1 MRERYAY
8 SLAGLAAAVVMAS
21 AASADINLNFQE
33 VGYFQG
39 NFDPQFDA
47 PLVGQID
54 TIVGDFQLDEGEN
67 FTYADDL
74 AILIANESLTEVL
87 FQVGGYTSYANI
99 MSPDTNLGH
108 FSWEFG
114 GGAAPGTV
122 GGGTVDVGG
131 IDVTGWYL
139 YLGHGYGAG
148 GEGFWSGSIDF
159 QGSVVPAP
167 GAIALFGLAGFAARR
182 RRA

>member
-1 MRERYAY
+1 MRERYAC
-8 SLAGLAAAVVMAS
+8 SLAGLATAVVMAS

-33 VGYFQG
+33 VSHFQG
-39 NFDPQFDA
+39 NFEPQFDA

-54 TIVGDFQLDEGEN
+54 TIVGDFQLDVGEN

-74 AILIANESLTEVL
+74 TILIANESLTEIL
-87 FQVGGYTSYANI
+87 FQVGGYTSYA
-99 MSPDTNLGH
+99 DEH
-108 FSWEFG
+108 FFWEFG
-114 GGAAPGTV
+114 AGAAPGTS
-122 GGGTVDVGG
+122 GGGIVDVGG

-139 YLGHGYGAG
+139 YLGHGYGLG
-148 GEGFWSGSIDF
+148 GEGFWSGSIDL

>member
-1 MRERYAY
+1 MRERYAC
-8 SLAGLAAAVVMAS
+8 SLAGLATAVVMAS

-33 VGYFQG
+33 VSHFQG
-39 NFDPQFDA
+39 NFEPQFDA

-74 AILIANESLTEVL
+74 TILIANESLTEIL

-99 MSPDTNLGH
+99 VSPDTNLGH
-108 FSWEFG
+108 FFWEFG
-114 GGAAPGTV
+114 AGAAPGTS
-122 GGGTVDVGG
+122 GGGIVDVGG

-139 YLGHGYGAG
+139 YLGHGYGLG
-148 GEGFWSGSIDF
+148 GEGFWSGSIDL